1 MGGEDELTG
10 GRGPYAVE
18 MPSQPQTWR
27 QLPGTARGVKPGPR
41 LPLDV
46 LQLSDMCRVASSAR
60 PFCSCFCGD
69 SDSGGGG
76 WACVCPWRAG
86 VGSRQRRV
94 PWCAPPKPFPNW
106 LLSFCSSVSLF
117 QFFLYHK
124 LPSCVE
130 RFAFQIPALSTAEQ
144 RGTFLEEMLE
154 HPACFHC
161 NSYGYFSK

>member
-1 MGGEDELTG
+1 MSSQEGGDPMQWKCPPSLR
-10 GRGPYAVE
+10 RG
-18 MPSQPQTWR
+18 R

-60 PFCSCFCGD
+60 LFCSCFCGD
-69 SDSGGGG
+69 SDSGGWG
-76 WACVCPWRAG
+76 WACVRPWRAG

-94 PWCAPPKPFPNW
+94 PWCAPLKPFPNW
-106 LLSFCSSVSLF
+106 LLSFCSNVSLF

-144 RGTFLEEMLE
+144 RGTFPEEMLE

-161 NSYGYFSK
+161 NPYGYFSM